1 VYRFRAEVW
10 LYQGENP
17 WHFLTLPADVSDA
30 IEERAAAGRRGFGS
44 VRVEVAIGG
53 TRWSTSVFPDKA
65 AGAYVLP
72 LKAAVRR
79 AEGITAGD
87 SVSGDLEVVE
97 AGGGDHP

>member
-1 VYRFRAEVW
+1 MYRFRAEVW

-17 WHFLTLPADVSDA
+17 WHFLTLPPDVSDE
-30 IEERAAAGRRGFGS
+30 IEGRSAAGRRGFGS
-44 VRVEVAIGG
+44 VRVTVVIGV
-53 TRWSTSVFPDKA
+53 TRWSTSIFPDKA

-87 SVSGDLEVVE
+87 SVIVELDVVE
-97 AGGGDHP
+97 TGGGDHP